1 MYIFAEIIS
10 QEHKELYDMSNGNT
24 RYFLMNLLRR
34 HRISVTD
41 ENGREV
47 WYSLGR
53 PLRWGLYLLGA
64 VVVIFVATLALS
76 AYTPLLNIFPGYDGI
91 AARERMIEQIIRLD
105 SLERELDYM
114 RVYTDNVAQV
124 MEGRRPVV
132 RSLTPTEQ
140 DRIASDK
147 EIVAPSAMD
156 SLLRSQMEGSGRY
169 GIGGPTSDAKSA
181 GAQILRPVDECL
193 VAKGFSPSTGLYG
206 VRLTVPESRGVR
218 AVQAGT
224 VILSTLEPDGY
235 TVQIQHSAGFISTY
249 RSLGEALKQT
259 GERVEGGEAI
269 GTTRSDITTE
279 GGKREIEIQFWFD
292 GVAVDPENYI
302 VF

>member
-1 MYIFAEIIS
+1 
-10 QEHKELYDMSNGNT
+10 MSNGNT

-34 HRISVTD
+34 HRVSVTD

-47 WYSLGR
+47 WYSLHR
-53 PLRWGLYLLGA
+53 PLRWGLYIISA
-64 VVVIFVATLALS
+64 VAIIFAATLCLA
-76 AYTPLLNIFPGYDGI
+76 AYTSILNILPGYDGI
-91 AARERMIEQIIRLD
+91 AARERLVEQIIRLD

-156 SLLRSQMEGSGRY
+156 SILRSQMENPGRY
-169 GIGGPTSDAKSA
+169 GIGGPTTDAKSP

-193 VAKGFSPSTGLYG
+193 VVKGFTPSAGLYG
-206 VRLTVPESRGVR
+206 VRLTVSADRDVR

-224 VILSTLEPDGY
+224 VILSTLEPEGY

-249 RSLGEALKQT
+249 RSLGEALKTT

-292 GVAVDPENYI
+292 GVAVNPENYI
-302 VF
+302 TF